1 MKVLLL
7 SAYAANS
14 HVHWQQSL
22 VLMSPQWNWQL
33 LSLPPRHF
41 SWRVRGNPL
50 YWSVAEREVLE
61 QGYDLLIATSM
72 VDLATLRGLVPALA
86 RIPSVLYFH
95 ENQFAYPQDRAQQN
109 LLEAQ
114 MVSLYSSL
122 AADRVVFNSQYNRS
136 SFMRGCD
143 ALLRRLPDRVPPG
156 IVDSLQAKSVVL
168 PVPLVP
174 QVAHEKESRQLWPG
188 LTDAYPS
195 RPLRLLWVGRFE
207 YDKGGDGLLRVL
219 NSLEDMGLDYELAV
233 IGQQFRNSPKVFA
246 TIEQNFASR
255 LVQFGYVKS
264 VVDYRQYLSD
274 ADIVLSTAVHEF
286 QGLAVLEA
294 VESGCLPVVPG
305 RLVYPE
311 IFSGESLYESCP
323 DDSEREALAAAR
335 LITSVAGKLAS
346 GAYQRQDISAY
357 AMHTLAPEYR
367 SLFLAIANSQQS
379 PYH

>member
-22 VLMSPQWNWQL
+22 ALMCPQLQWQV

-50 YWSVAEREVLE
+50 YWSIAEREVLE
-61 QGYDLLIATSM
+61 RGYDLLIATSM
-72 VDLATLRGLVPALA
+72 VDLATLRGLVPGLA
-86 RIPSVLYFH
+86 RIPAVLYFH

-114 MVSLYSSL
+114 MVSLYASL

-136 SFMRGCD
+136 SFMLGCD

-168 PVPLVP
+168 PVPLIP
-174 QVAHEKESRQLWPG
+174 QAPRENEPTQLWPG

-207 YDKGGDGLLRVL
+207 YDKGGDGLYKVL
-219 NSLEDMGLDYELAV
+219 NALEEMGFDYELAIV
-233 IGQQFRNSPKVFA
+233 GQQFRNSPKVFA
-246 TIEQNFASR
+246 TIEQKFASR

-264 VVDYRQYLSD
+264 IVDFRQYLSD

-311 IFSGESLYESCP
+311 IFSGEYLYESYT
-323 DDSEREALAAAR
+323 DDSEREAAAAAQR
-335 LITSVAGKLAS
+335 ITSVAGQLAS
-346 GAYQRQDISAY
+346 GAYQRPDITDF
-357 AMHTLAPEYR
+357 AMHTLAPEYA